1 MVFCS
6 SCDGG
11 PLKLKKK
18 NGRASRLQNRLF
30 ELITGLSYVEIEIP
44 FMEECLFF

>member
-1 MVFCS
+1 MVLCS

-18 NGRASRLQNRLF
+18 NGGPPVYQQGLF
-30 ELITGLSYVEIEIP
+30 
-44 FMEECLFF
+44 